1 MSLTDV
7 GLRKKF
13 RDMFRREP
21 QYTLSDFQS
30 KSEKCEELFEV
41 LRECVKSH
49 GWNDNQCAVGI
60 KPKYDRCIIKR
71 VSIVKQTLT

>member
-41 LRECVKSH
+41 LRECV
-49 GWNDNQCAVGI
+49 
-60 KPKYDRCIIKR
+60 
-71 VSIVKQTLT
+71 